1 MNKAAFFVLV
11 AEVLEIEPDGLSGSD
26 VLADIGN
33 WDSLAVI
40 SFVAMVD
47 REFDIIIEGERL
59 HGAKTLDDLAALV
72 GL

>member
-1 MNKAAFFVLV
+1 MNKAEFFVLV
-11 AEVLEIEPDGLSGSD
+11 AEVLEIEPEGLKGSD
-26 VLADIGN
+26 VLEEIGT

-47 REFDIIIEGERL
+47 REFDIIIEGDRL
-59 HGAKTLDDLAALV
+59 HGAKTLDDLAVLV

>member
-1 MNKAAFFVLV
+1 MNKAEFFVLV
-11 AEVLEIEPDGLSGSD
+11 AEVLEVEPEGLKGGD
-26 VLADIGN
+26 VVADVGT

-47 REFDIIIEGERL
+47 REFDLIIEGERL
-59 HGAKTLDDLAALV
+59 HDAKTLDDLAALV

>member
-1 MNKAAFFVLV
+1 MNKPEFFVLV
-11 AEVLEIEPDGLSGSD
+11 AEVLEVEPEGLSGSD
-26 VLADIGN
+26 FIADVGN

-59 HGAKTLDDLAALV
+59 HRAKTLDDLAALV

>member
-1 MNKAAFFVLV
+1 MNKAEFFVQV
-11 AEVLEIEPDGLSGSD
+11 AEVLEVEPDGLAGGD
-26 VLADIGN
+26 VIADVGT

-59 HGAKTLDDLAALV
+59 NGAKTLDDLAALV

>member
-1 MNKAAFFVLV
+1 MKKSEFFALV
-11 AEVLEIEPDGLSGSD
+11 AEVLEIEPEGLSGSD
-26 VLADIGN
+26 AMAEIGN

-59 HGAKTLDDLAALV
+59 HGAKTLDDLAMLV

>member
-1 MNKAAFFVLV
+1 MDKPAFFAEV
-11 AEVLEIEPDGLSGSD
+11 AEILEVDPAGLKGTD
-26 VLADIGN
+26 KLAEVGT

-59 HGAKTLDDLAALV
+59 HDAKTLDDLAALV